1 MALLDLS
8 EVLNDPLFTSSIRL
22 INRVETTDENGNPVW
37 EERVSTEINAVV
49 TADIHTIERLS
60 EALRR
65 TGSILVRYLAQLAPE
80 GFTATGFDSLE
91 YRGRRYTVKDKVDY
105 SHFGEGMIRLI
116 CIPEDVVDDE

>member
-37 EERVSTEINAVV
+37 EERVSAEINAVV
-49 TADIHTIERLS
+49 TADIHTIERLP